1 MSAYIAFDLDALNVA
16 RDVGNACGL
25 DEAHVTHGL
34 LRMWSWCFRSKTDS
48 VNPDHVKGFF
58 GVDACGALMAFGFLA
73 PTGDAFRVR
82 GADRY
87 LRLHEGR
94 KKGGQAAKKNLIP
107 GAVHR
112 KHKADTKPKGVPK
125 ASPRSA
131 EGEPKEFIG
140 SPSALTPSTEH
151 LTPNT
156 SLKPRADSKSE
167 SPPVSEK
174 TNQLA
179 LSDKLVAEFKAA
191 TGKPYRFLEA
201 DGVQLAR
208 LRKTEADEEILRRWR
223 IGLRSEGF
231 YLTESIAQLAAKWNS
246 LATEKGPKGKPRRAD
261 ITQTD
266 PGVWTDEG
274 FQKEL
279 LEVER
284 RINATGL
291 QTTKDDGVSP

>member
-34 LRMWSWCFRSKTDS
+34 LRMWSWCFRSKTDLVES
-48 VNPDHVKGFF
+48 DHIKGFF
-58 GVDACGALMAFGFLA
+58 GVDACGALTAFGFLSPA
-73 PTGDAFRVR
+73 GEAFRVR

-87 LRLHEGR
+87 LRISEARRL
-94 KKGGQAAKKNLIP
+94 GGLNSRKNLKQFAPKKPVSRRASRASAP
-107 GAVHR
+107 GAAGL
-112 KHKADTKPKGVPK
+112 KAEVQPGL
-125 ASPRSA
+125 SS
-131 EGEPKEFIG
+131 G
-140 SPSALTPSTEH
+140 STPALTPNTEH
-151 LTPNT
+151 RTPNT
-156 SLKPRADSKSE
+156 SLKPRADSKNE
-167 SPPVSEK
+167 SSPVSEK
-174 TNQLA
+174 PTQLA
-179 LSDKLVAEFKAA
+179 LSDKLIAEFKSA

-201 DGVQLAR
+201 DGVQLAK